1 MLRIICCLF
10 LLAFCSASFAQKQY
24 LTARTASGKVRTI
37 YERAVRMSFNGQ
49 PQAALEDFEK
59 ALELEPTFIDAQIEW
74 ANLKNQLEKFAE
86 AEWGYEKAL
95 AIDPDYLPGVW
106 YSLAIV
112 EYDQEKFGEAA
123 EHFER
128 FLKWERISEKQRA
141 NAEKHLAQ
149 ARFADHALKNPVPFN
164 PKNLGENVN
173 SPDHEY
179 LPCLTADG
187 EKLIYTAVRG
197 DQEDFFLSKKEN
209 GIWQPGQPIA
219 SVNTEYNEGAQSV
232 SADGKL
238 LVFTICDRPGGLG
251 RCDLYFSEFVNGKWS
266 PVKNLGAPVNSSA
279 YESLPSL
286 SADGKTLFFTSDR
299 RGGLGGLDLW
309 FSQRQPGGKWSEPQ
323 NPGAPV
329 NTAASDQA
337 PFIHP
342 DGQTLYFMSK
352 GHPGMGEYDLYLSR
366 RLPGGKWGEP
376 QNLGFPINTKG
387 NEGAFTVSLDGKT
400 AYFATDKEGGLGKN
414 DIYTFDLH
422 EGARPQPVTFV
433 KASVSDAETKA
444 KLSAT
449 VEFVDLATGQVF
461 ASTVT
466 DNSGEFLVTLPA
478 GKDYALNVSKEKYLF
493 HSENFALAHGGSLEK
508 PFLLDISLTPIPVG
522 GAGDPATKSKPIVLK
537 NVFFETGS
545 AALKKESQT
554 ELNRLKKLLEDNPGL
569 KIQING
575 HTDNVGSDADNLA
588 LSEARAKAVFDYLAA
603 NGVAANRLKF
613 KGFGETAPIA
623 SNDSEEDRQ
632 KNRRTEFVI
641 W

>member
-1 MLRIICCLF
+1 MLRISFCL
-10 LLAFCSASFAQKQY
+10 LLTALCSVVFAQKKY
-24 LTARTASGKVRTI
+24 TTAKTATGKLRTI
-37 YERAVRMSFNGQ
+37 YERGMRMSFNGQ
-49 PQAALEDFEK
+49 PQAAAEDFEK
-59 ALELEPTFIDAQIEW
+59 ALEIDPTFIDAQIEW
-74 ANLKNQLEKFAE
+74 ANLKNQQEKFAE
-86 AEWGYEKAL
+86 AEIGYEKAL

-106 YSLAIV
+106 YSLALV
-112 EYDQEKFGEAA
+112 EFDQEKFGEAA
-123 EHFER
+123 GHFQQ
-128 FLKWERISEKQRA
+128 FLKNEKLGEKQRA
-141 NAEKHLAQ
+141 NAEKYLAQ

-164 PKNLGENVN
+164 PKNLGENIN
-173 SPDHEY
+173 TPDHEY
-179 LPCLTADG
+179 LPTLTADG

-209 GIWQPGQPIA
+209 GVWQVGQPIA
-219 SVNTEYNEGAQSV
+219 SVNTEYNEGAQSI

-251 RCDLYFSEFVNGKWS
+251 RCDLYFSELVNGKWTQ
-266 PVKNLGAPVNSSA
+266 VKNIGAPVNSAA

-286 SADGKTLFFTSDR
+286 SADGKTLFFTSER

-309 FSQRQPGGKWSEPQ
+309 FSQRQLDGKWGEPQ
-323 NPGAPV
+323 NLGAPV
-329 NTAASDQA
+329 NSNSSDQA

-352 GHPGMGEYDLYLSR
+352 GHPGLGEYDLFLSR
-366 RLPGGKWGEP
+366 RQPDGKWGEP

-422 EGARPQPVTFV
+422 EAAQPQPVTYV
-433 KASVSDAETKA
+433 KATVSDSETKA
-444 KLSAT
+444 KLSAN
-449 VEFVDLATGQVF
+449 VEFVDLATGLVF
-461 ASTVT
+461 VSAVT
-466 DNSGEFLVTLPA
+466 DNGGEFLVTLPA
-478 GKDYALNVSKEKYLF
+478 GKDYSLNVSKEKYLF
-493 HSENFALAHGGSLEK
+493 YSENFALAHGGSLEK
-508 PFLLDISLTPIPVG
+508 PFLLDIPLTPIPAG
-522 GAGDPATKSKPIVLK
+522 GAGDPESKSKPIVLK

-545 AALKKESQT
+545 AALKKESLT
-554 ELNRLKKLLEDNPGL
+554 ELNRLKKLLEDNPSL

-575 HTDNVGSDADNLA
+575 HTDDVGSEADNLA

-613 KGFGETAPIA
+613 KGFGETSPIA
-623 SNDSEEDRQ
+623 LNDSEEGRRQ
-632 KNRRTEFVI
+632 NRRTEFVI